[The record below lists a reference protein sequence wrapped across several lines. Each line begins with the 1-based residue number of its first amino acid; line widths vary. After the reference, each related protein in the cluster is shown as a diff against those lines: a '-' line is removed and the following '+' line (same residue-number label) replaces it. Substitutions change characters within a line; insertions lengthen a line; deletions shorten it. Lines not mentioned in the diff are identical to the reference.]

1 MKRQNQTDQDT
12 LENLT
17 TQQIRAIELLI
28 AGANVSDVAKEIGIA
43 RQTVSKWANQDSH
56 FQAELNT
63 RRYEMWNGLTDRLRG
78 LLPKALEVVENE
90 LQNSDDARLRMQAA
104 LSILK
109 LASVEM
115 PPKGLTDAA
124 EIENAKNSIWGW

>member
-1 MKRQNQTDQDT
+1 MKRQNQTNQDT
-12 LENLT
+12 IENLT
-17 TQQIRAIELLI
+17 TQQLRAIELLI

-43 RQTVSKWANQDSH
+43 RQTVSKWLNQDAH

-63 RRYEMWNGLTDRLRG
+63 RRFELWNGLTDRLRG

-90 LQNSDDARLRMQAA
+90 LQNGDDARLRMQAA

-115 PPKGLTDAA
+115 PPTGRTDAA
-124 EIENAKNSIWGW
+124 GIEREKLMEW

>member
-1 MKRQNQTDQDT
+1 MKRQKQTDQDT
-12 LENLT
+12 YENLT
-17 TQQIRAIELLI
+17 PQQIRAIELLM
-28 AGANVSDVAKEIGIA
+28 AGGNVSDVAKELGIA
-43 RQTVSKWANQDSH
+43 RQTVSKWLNQDAH

-63 RRYEMWNGLTDRLRG
+63 RRYELWNGLTDRLRG

-115 PPKGLTDAA
+115 PPTGKTDAA
-124 EIENAKNSIWGW
+124 GIERDKFMEW